1 MSGVLFNLF
10 ILLLLVLSNLLIIA
24 ERKNIFLPG
33 SNSITGRLDKFKMQR
48 EGGREGGGEGGREG
62 GREGGGEGELSGDG
76 YQHGLWASGTLSV
89 SPGKEDSVN
98 EMHISKLKR

>member
-1 MSGVLFNLF
+1 
-10 ILLLLVLSNLLIIA
+10 
-24 ERKNIFLPG
+24 
-33 SNSITGRLDKFKMQR
+33 MQ
-48 EGGREGGGEGGREG
+48 REG

-98 EMHISKLKR
+98 EMHISKLKNIFFFANILVVYYSLNKILSKMSSSLIMI

>member
-1 MSGVLFNLF
+1 MSEVVGGLFNLF

-24 ERKNIFLPG
+24 ERKNIFLLG
-33 SNSITGRLDKFKMQR
+33 SNSITGRLDKFTMQR
-48 EGGREGGGEGGREG
+48 EGGPEG

>member
-24 ERKNIFLPG
+24 ERKNIFLLG
-33 SNSITGRLDKFKMQR
+33 SNSITGRLDKFTMQ
-48 EGGREGGGEGGREG
+48 REG